1 MKSILKNIAKTPLA
15 ALALSLAL
23 AGLAQAGTFDE
34 VKSLWDPRGISGT
47 ETASPQS
54 DTPQVESGAS
64 QPRWLRLSNGKQVDL
79 RDWKVVLFMQG
90 HCPYCH
96 KFDPVLKQLAGQY
109 GFSVF
114 SYTIDGQGDDAF
126 PEALPAPPDVMQTF
140 FPNIPVATPT
150 ISPTA
155 CLPWLGR
162 PGARHTTAL
171 MAANTGCSC
180 PRKCTARIHASAA
193 AMAEASASRQPE
205 AQRVLIFSTSE
216 SIERVRK
223 LGRAIIQAP
232 EVEQWW

>member
-1 MKSILKNIAKTPLA
+1 MKNSLKNLAKTPLA

-23 AGLAQAGTFDE
+23 AGMAHAGTLDE
-34 VKSLWDPRGISGT
+34 VKSLWDPQGISGT

-54 DTPQVESGAS
+54 STPQAVSGAS

-140 FPNIPVATPT
+140 FPEYPGGHPDHVSGERKHAGSVPDPAGRHGCAGLYGQSGYG
-150 ISPTA
+150 ISDD
-155 CLPWLGR
+155 G
-162 PGARHTTAL
+162 
-171 MAANTGCSC
+171 
-180 PRKCTARIHASAA
+180 
-193 AMAEASASRQPE
+193 EPE
-205 AQRVLIFSTSE
+205 
-216 SIERVRK
+216 
-223 LGRAIIQAP
+223 
-232 EVEQWW
+232 

>member
-1 MKSILKNIAKTPLA
+1 MKNSLMNLAKTPLA

-23 AGLAQAGTFDE
+23 AGMAHAGTLDE

-54 DTPQVESGAS
+54 DTPQAVSGAS

-140 FPNIPVATPT
+140 FPQYPGGHADYVSGERKHAGSVPDPAGRHGCTGLYGQSGYG
-150 ISPTA
+150 ISDD
-155 CLPWLGR
+155 
-162 PGARHTTAL
+162 AL
-171 MAANTGCSC
+171 SLCYIRS
-180 PRKCTARIHASAA
+180 
-193 AMAEASASRQPE
+193 
-205 AQRVLIFSTSE
+205 
-216 SIERVRK
+216 
-223 LGRAIIQAP
+223 
-232 EVEQWW
+232 